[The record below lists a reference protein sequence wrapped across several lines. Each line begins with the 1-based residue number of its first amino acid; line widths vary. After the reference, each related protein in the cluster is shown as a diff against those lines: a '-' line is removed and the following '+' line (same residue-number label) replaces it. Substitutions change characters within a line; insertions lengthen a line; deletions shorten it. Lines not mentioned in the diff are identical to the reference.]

1 MMRGYGFGGGFGG
14 GGMLLGGLLWIL
26 FVVAVVML
34 IVMLVRRAGMMHGH
48 GPMMHD
54 MHDMHGHGSMGA
66 STPAVDEAVAIA
78 RKRFASGEITK
89 EQFDELMGKLGS

>member
-1 MMRGYGFGGGFGG
+1 MMRGYGFGG

-34 IVMLVRRAGMMHGH
+34 IMMLVRRAGMMHGH
-48 GPMMHD
+48 GPMT
-54 MHDMHGHGSMGA
+54 HDMHGHGPMGA
-66 STPAVDEAVAIA
+66 GMAGGPAAPVADEAVAIA

-89 EQFDELMGKLGS
+89 EQFDDLMGKE

>member
-1 MMRGYGFGGGFGG
+1 MMRYGYGFGG

-26 FVVAVVML
+26 FVVAVVVL

-54 MHDMHGHGSMGA
+54 MRGPGPMGA
-66 STPAVDEAVAIA
+66 GMPGAPGAPAADEAVAIA

-89 EQFDELMGKLGS
+89 EQFDELMGKLGG